1 MARSGYYVRPR
12 PKILVWPQKT
22 VLGLR
27 NAEHRSTF
35 GHRMTRATRLLTVA
49 CIALPPLVLSSSCS
63 LTMRPHQPRS
73 MMYSSKELAIKP
85 NRIRLQMRG
94 LVEPFTGEIEHS
106 ADVISA
112 GTPDISVKRAAIRWK
127 IEGVP
132 ALRTA
137 LFQPNPFSAVAD
149 TWVLMYQMANYF
161 ESGPGRTDLGPAAP
175 HAVDTCLRMEDELN
189 QLAATFLV
197 SRDTTKVRVAVKKW
211 AMDHPIRYA
220 IRDRETIVGRLTE
233 QDVGLKGTAGDLIA
247 EVDITADDVNREI
260 QIYSAQLFRQ
270 ASWEAELL
278 KLDFPTSEVLP
289 MAERAVKTSE
299 HAVNTLD
306 DLAPTIK
313 TAVEAAA
320 TTANAATKLTSDL
333 PTLVASERKAAVEA
347 INEDLRKTLTFLHG
361 ERIVSFE
368 QISRER
374 IAVLQQLDMERMA
387 AAGELREIAT
397 NERMALGRDIEQAGL
412 KIVDHALWRL
422 SELTAIILACLF
434 LAGVIFLFIIRRLF
448 FSSRQ
453 PPQLIRRDLPRGA

>member
-1 MARSGYYVRPR
+1 
-12 PKILVWPQKT
+12 
-22 VLGLR
+22 
-27 NAEHRSTF
+27 
-35 GHRMTRATRLLTVA
+35 
-49 CIALPPLVLSSSCS
+49 
-63 LTMRPHQPRS
+63 
-73 MMYSSKELAIKP
+73 
-85 NRIRLQMRG
+85 
-94 LVEPFTGEIEHS
+94 
-106 ADVISA
+106 
-112 GTPDISVKRAAIRWK
+112 
-127 IEGVP
+127 
-132 ALRTA
+132 
-137 LFQPNPFSAVAD
+137 
-149 TWVLMYQMANYF
+149 
-161 ESGPGRTDLGPAAP
+161 
-175 HAVDTCLRMEDELN
+175 
-189 QLAATFLV
+189 
-197 SRDTTKVRVAVKKW
+197 
-211 AMDHPIRYA
+211 
-220 IRDRETIVGRLTE
+220 
-233 QDVGLKGTAGDLIA
+233 
-247 EVDITADDVNREI
+247 
-260 QIYSAQLFRQ
+260 
-270 ASWEAELL
+270 
-278 KLDFPTSEVLP
+278 